1 MSYAVLSWLSIAVF
15 AVTRRYSFLRAGQ
28 LTLILLVPFLLM
40 VTLGG
45 FVNSSAVIL
54 WSLLAPLGA
63 LLVSGR
69 RAATYWFVAFTGLVV
84 ISRILQPQVRA
95 TTISPTATR
104 RCA

>member
-1 MSYAVLSWLSIAVF
+1 MSIAVF
-15 AVTRRYSFLRAGQ
+15 AVTRRYSFLRASQ

-63 LLVSGR
+63 IPAWLPPHIRCGSDGSG
-69 RAATYWFVAFTGLVV
+69 
-84 ISRILQPQVRA
+84 SRSKYS
-95 TTISPTATR
+95 TS
-104 RCA
+104 